1 MATSSLGYIDD
12 IIRDQIAAAG
22 NDASKLQKIATS
34 FGLSADDLAS
44 FKGVSTGDIQQL
56 FRDSGIPLG
65 TLLTGDV
72 QRTFGTDTGIRQ
84 VEKGDDIV
92 TEQVVG
98 VQGDKL
104 IVQQYDAYG
113 NPTSR
118 RLTKPNPSEL
128 QGWLQALGVVGAA
141 VGAGD
146 LLSSLGGSAGAG
158 SGSLASNLTVG
169 EAASAITNPTQ
180 IVTKPITNTL
190 TDYIVNAINSNALA
204 GVEMLP
210 GVAEQVALTAAE
222 KAAIKTGVGMLVN
235 GTASELLGGDFKE
248 GATGTLAG
256 TILNNVPIPG
266 SGDLLGTNKDVPFT
280 SLVGNLATKGLDV
293 TGISDLSNKVSEK
306 LSDGVAKGATAGLTT
321 AIAGGNSNDIY
332 RNTGIGAL
340 MGTIGDTKIP
350 GTKLTGDD
358 ALELIQDSFLD
369 GSDATNLI
377 NNAAGKVVV
386 KADVDPLDQ
395 FDPTDFF
402 TGAGFGDDKKTSVAG
417 GSGND
422 TIKPKPYDANVDA
435 NAEDVSKAYLEILG
449 RAGDAEGVKFWDET
463 GLGLNDIINMF
474 KGSDEYKAKSESVTA
489 GSGNDSITAGSG
501 NDSVVVSATGNDSID
516 LGSANDVIDLGAGN
530 DTIKPYDANVDANR
544 EDINKAYVEVLGR
557 VGDESGLDFWD
568 ATGLGLKDIVDL
580 FRGSD
585 EFRAKTPSTTVTAGG
600 GNDTLGEDSLSI
612 TGGGGNAQVSVTGA
626 RDSIGDTISDYID
639 LGGNNDLVTSG
650 SGNDT
655 IDAGKVTVTG
665 GGSNDSINLGSGND
679 ILTPNVKPSVTVTG
693 GRDTCGAG
701 KTFDPVLGTCIPDD
715 IIDSFCLEGQVFDP
729 LTGLCKPIVRNDTI
743 TTDTCPEGQERGTDG
758 VCRAK
763 VEVKSTTCI
772 NAGAGKILSADGQS
786 CVCPAGYV
794 EDAIGDCEQIKVDTT
809 ITGGGGND
817 TLTCPSPKVPNAA
830 GTECVCPT
838 GYTTQADGSC
848 KQVITVQ
855 GCSVIGQTRNAEGA
869 CVCPPGQ
876 VVLNDT
882 VSGGQI
888 CGTPED
894 TIRGGGG
901 NDTITECPTGYT
913 YSSKTGKCEFDI
925 AGLPALIATLG
936 GSSNMPGSYNPNLTQ
951 PFTATRTYR
960 APPSTY
966 DYAGA
971 DTVGYEDPYFQRFGP
986 ITYAP
991 PTNYAGAGNPATTLA
1006 GGGVVEAASVNHPD
1020 MFFADGGL
1028 LSLAQGGRTLPPRYL
1043 GGITDGMADR
1053 VPAHIDGERPA
1064 ALSDGE
1070 FVIPADVV
1078 SHLGNGNSSAGA
1090 KVLYEMMDRVRK
1102 ARTGTKKQ
1110 GREIDAHRFMPR

>member
-12 IIRDQIAAAG
+12 IIRNQIAAAG
-22 NDASKLQKIATS
+22 NDASKLQKVATS

-56 FRDSGIPLG
+56 FRDAGIPLG

-72 QRTFGTDTGIRQ
+72 QRTIGTDTGIRQ

-146 LLSSLGGSAGAG
+146 ILNSLGGSAGAG

-190 TDYIVNAINSNALA
+190 TDYVVNAINSSGSAL
-204 GVEMLP
+204 P
-210 GVAEQVALTAAE
+210 SVAVGDATSLGLTTMSPATYAT
-222 KAAIKTGVGMLVN
+222 IKTGVGMVVN
-235 GTASELLGGDFKE
+235 GVASELLGGDFKE

-293 TGISDLSNKVSEK
+293 TGISDLSDKVSSN
-306 LSDGVAKGATAGLTT
+306 LSNGIAKGTTAGLTT
-321 AIAGGNSNDIY
+321 LIAGGNSNDIY
-332 RNTGIGAL
+332 RNTGIGAI
-340 MGTIGDTKIP
+340 MGTFGDTKIP

-358 ALELIQDSFLD
+358 ALELIQDSFAE
-369 GSDATNLI
+369 GTDATNLI
-377 NNAAGKVVV
+377 NDAAGKVVV

-402 TGAGFGDDKKTSVAG
+402 TGAGFGDDKKSSVTGGSSADTVKAGAVTVAG
-417 GSGND
+417 G
-422 TIKPKPYDANVDA
+422 K
-435 NAEDVSKAYLEILG
+435 
-449 RAGDAEGVKFWDET
+449 
-463 GLGLNDIINMF
+463 
-474 KGSDEYKAKSESVTA
+474 
-489 GSGNDSITAGSG
+489 GNDSI
-501 NDSVVVSATGNDSID
+501 NDI
-516 LGSANDVIDLGAGN
+516 
-530 DTIKPYDANVDANR
+530 
-544 EDINKAYVEVLGR
+544 
-557 VGDESGLDFWD
+557 
-568 ATGLGLKDIVDL
+568 
-580 FRGSD
+580 
-585 EFRAKTPSTTVTAGG
+585 
-600 GNDTLGEDSLSI
+600 
-612 TGGGGNAQVSVTGA
+612 
-626 RDSIGDTISDYID
+626 ISDYID
-639 LGGNNDLVTSG
+639 LGGYNDLITSG
-650 SGNDT
+650 SGNDS
-655 IDAGKVTVTG
+655 IKAGQVTVTAADCNKIG
-665 GGSNDSINLGSGND
+665 MDYDPIENKCVERID
-679 ILTPNVKPSVTVTG
+679 ISKLPTVKPKTPAPPPATSTKVVDTFCKPPKIRDNVNGGCVCPPGYIEQGDDCKKPEQVTVTASDCYAKG
-693 GRDTCGAG
+693 MGYNPQTNSC
-701 KTFDPVLGTCIPDD
+701 FD
-715 IIDSFCLEGQVFDP
+715 LEYTTLN
-729 LTGLCKPIVRNDTI
+729 LTGGTGN
-743 TTDTCPEGQERGTDG
+743 DTCPPGQTRGTDG
-758 VCRAK
+758 ICRPQLEVTAK
-763 VEVKSTTCI
+763 KCNEDQYK
-772 NAGAGKILSADGQS
+772 GADGNCYCLDPDQALNS
-786 CVCPAGYV
+786 LGLC
-794 EDAIGDCEQIKVDTT
+794 QDTT
-809 ITGGGGND
+809 SDTITVGGGND
-817 TLTCPSPKVPNAA
+817 TVKS
-830 GTECVCPT
+830 
-838 GYTTQADGSC
+838 
-848 KQVITVQ
+848 
-855 GCSVIGQTRNAEGA
+855 
-869 CVCPPGQ
+869 
-876 VVLNDT
+876 
-882 VSGGQI
+882 
-888 CGTPED
+888 
-894 TIRGGGG
+894 GGG

-913 YSSKTGKCEFDI
+913 FSSKTGKCEFDI
-925 AGLPALIATLG
+925 AGLPALIGSLG
-936 GSSNMPGSYNPNLTQ
+936 GSDNMPGSYNPNLTKA
-951 PFTATRTYR
+951 FTATRTYK
-960 APPSTY
+960 APPATY

-986 ITYAP
+986 VVYSP
-991 PTNYAGAGNPATTLA
+991 PANYTGAGNPAATLA
-1006 GGGVVEAASVNHPD
+1006 GGGVVEAASVNQPD

-1053 VPAHIDGERPA
+1053 VPANIDGERPA

>member
-22 NDASKLQKIATS
+22 NDASKLQKVATS

-56 FRDSGIPLG
+56 FRDAGIPLG

-128 QGWLQALGVVGAA
+128 QGWLQTLGIVGMAM
-141 VGAGD
+141 GAGD
-146 LLSSLGGSAGAG
+146 ILSSLGGSAGAG

-190 TDYIVNAINSNALA
+190 TDYVVNAINSSGSAL
-204 GVEMLP
+204 P
-210 GVAEQVALTAAE
+210 SVAVGDATSLGLTTMSPATYAT
-222 KAAIKTGVGMLVN
+222 IKTGVGMVVN
-235 GTASELLGGDFKE
+235 GVASELLGGDFKE

-293 TGISDLSNKVSEK
+293 TGISDLSDKVSSN
-306 LSDGVAKGATAGLTT
+306 LSNGIAKGTTAGLTT
-321 AIAGGNSNDIY
+321 LIAGGNSNDIY
-332 RNTGIGAL
+332 RNTGLGAI
-340 MGTIGDTKIP
+340 MGTFGDTKIP

-358 ALELIQDSFLD
+358 ALELIQDSFAE
-369 GSDATNLI
+369 GTDATNLI
-377 NNAAGKVVV
+377 NDAAGKVVV

-395 FDPTDFF
+395 FDPTGFF
-402 TGAGFGDDKKTSVAG
+402 TGSGFGDGKKANVTGGSGADTVKAGAVTVAG
-417 GSGND
+417 GKGNDSIND
-422 TIKPKPYDANVDA
+422 TISDHID
-435 NAEDVSKAYLEILG
+435 LG
-449 RAGDAEGVKFWDET
+449 GH
-463 GLGLNDIINMF
+463 NDLIT
-474 KGSDEYKAKSESVTA
+474 S
-489 GSGNDSITAGSG
+489 GSGNDSIKAG
-501 NDSVVVSATGNDSID
+501 T
-516 LGSANDVIDLGAGN
+516 
-530 DTIKPYDANVDANR
+530 
-544 EDINKAYVEVLGR
+544 VEV
-557 VGDESGLDFWD
+557 
-568 ATGLGLKDIVDL
+568 TGA
-580 FRGSD
+580 SD
-585 EFRAKTPSTTVTAGG
+585 PCENPNQIRDP
-600 GNDTLGEDSLSI
+600 I
-612 TGGGGNAQVSVTGA
+612 TGGCY
-626 RDSIGDTISDYID
+626 DPIDYVV
-639 LGGNNDLVTSG
+639 LGG

-655 IDAGKVTVTG
+655 IDAGKVTVTAADCNKIGMDYDPIENKCVERVDISKLSTVNPKTPTPPPATSTKVVDTFCKYPKIRDNVNG
-665 GGSNDSINLGSGND
+665 GCVCPPGYIEQGEDCKE
-679 ILTPNVKPSVTVTG
+679 PAKVTVTAADCYAKGMGYNPQTNSCFDLEYTTLNLTG
-693 GRDTCGAG
+693 GAGNDTCPPGQTRGADG
-701 KTFDPVLGTCIPDD
+701 KCRPQLEITAKQCNEDQYKGADNNCYCIDPDQAPNAL
-715 IIDSFCLEGQVFDP
+715 
-729 LTGLCKPIVRNDTI
+729 GLCQETIGGGGRNDTI
-743 TTDTCPEGQERGTDG
+743 EGEL
-758 VCRAK
+758 
-763 VEVKSTTCI
+763 
-772 NAGAGKILSADGQS
+772 N
-786 CVCPAGYV
+786 CV
-794 EDAIGDCEQIKVDTT
+794 D
-809 ITGGGGND
+809 
-817 TLTCPSPKVPNAA
+817 PKVPNAA
-830 GTECVCPT
+830 GT
-838 GYTTQADGSC
+838 
-848 KQVITVQ
+848 
-855 GCSVIGQTRNAEGA
+855 A
-869 CVCPPGQ
+869 CVCPPGTTEKDGKCTPSVTVGACP
-876 VVLNDT
+876 VVGQRRDANNNCVCPEGQTVINDP

-888 CGTPED
+888 CSTPET
-894 TIRGGGG
+894 TIKGGDG

-913 YSSKTGKCEFDI
+913 FSSKTGKCEFDI
-925 AGLPALIATLG
+925 AGLPALIGSLG
-936 GSSNMPGSYNPNLTQ
+936 GSDKMPGSYNPNLAQ
-951 PFTATRTYR
+951 PFTAARTYK
-960 APPSTY
+960 APPETY

-986 ITYAP
+986 ITYTP
-991 PTNYAGAGNPATTLA
+991 PTGYLGAGVLPSPA
-1006 GGGVVEAASVNHPD
+1006 GGADTVSGAGDDTSGGG
-1020 MFFADGGL
+1020 FAYGGL
-1028 LSLAQGGRTLPPRYL
+1028 LSLARGGRTLPPRYL

>member
-56 FRDSGIPLG
+56 FRDAGIPLG

-72 QRTFGTDTGIRQ
+72 QRTLGTDTGIRQ

-128 QGWLQALGVVGAA
+128 QGWLQALGTVGMAM
-141 VGAGD
+141 GAGD
-146 LLSSLGGSAGAG
+146 VLSSLGGSAGAG

-190 TDYIVNAINSNALA
+190 TDYVVSAINSNALA

-293 TGISDLSNKVSEK
+293 TGISDLSDKVSSK
-306 LSDGVAKGATAGLTT
+306 LSDGIAKGTTAGLTT
-321 AIAGGNSNDIY
+321 LIAGGNSNDIY
-332 RNTGIGAL
+332 RNTGIGAI
-340 MGTIGDTKIP
+340 MGTFGDTKIP

-358 ALELIQDSFLD
+358 ALELIQDSFAE
-369 GSDATNLI
+369 GTDATNLI
-377 NNAAGKVVV
+377 NDAAGKVVV

-402 TGAGFGDDKKTSVAG
+402 TGSGFGDGKKANVTGGSGADTVKAGAVTVAG
-417 GSGND
+417 G
-422 TIKPKPYDANVDA
+422 K
-435 NAEDVSKAYLEILG
+435 
-449 RAGDAEGVKFWDET
+449 
-463 GLGLNDIINMF
+463 
-474 KGSDEYKAKSESVTA
+474 
-489 GSGNDSITAGSG
+489 GNDSI
-501 NDSVVVSATGNDSID
+501 N
-516 LGSANDVIDLGAGN
+516 
-530 DTIKPYDANVDANR
+530 
-544 EDINKAYVEVLGR
+544 
-557 VGDESGLDFWD
+557 
-568 ATGLGLKDIVDL
+568 
-580 FRGSD
+580 
-585 EFRAKTPSTTVTAGG
+585 
-600 GNDTLGEDSLSI
+600 
-612 TGGGGNAQVSVTGA
+612 
-626 RDSIGDTISDYID
+626 DTISDYID
-639 LGGNNDLVTSG
+639 LGGYNDLITSGSGNDSIKAGTVEVTGASDPCENPNQIRDPITGSCHDPINYIVLGG

-655 IDAGKVTVTG
+655 IDAGKVTVTAADCNKIG
-665 GGSNDSINLGSGND
+665 MDYDPIENKCVERVD
-679 ILTPNVKPSVTVTG
+679 ISKLPTVKPKTPTPPPATSTKVVDTFCKPPKIRDNVNGGCVCPPGTTEQADGSCKESAKVTVTASDCYAKG
-693 GRDTCGAG
+693 MGYNPQTNSC
-701 KTFDPVLGTCIPDD
+701 FD
-715 IIDSFCLEGQVFDP
+715 LEYTTLN
-729 LTGLCKPIVRNDTI
+729 LTGGTGN
-743 TTDTCPEGQERGTDG
+743 DTCPPGQTRGTDG
-758 VCRAK
+758 ICRPQLEVTAK
-763 VEVKSTTCI
+763 KCNEDQYK
-772 NAGAGKILSADGQS
+772 GADGNCYCLDPDQALNAS
-786 CVCPAGYV
+786 GMC
-794 EDAIGDCEQIKVDTT
+794 QDTT
-809 ITGGGGND
+809 SDVITVRGGGGND
-817 TLTCPSPKVPNAA
+817 TVK
-830 GTECVCPT
+830 
-838 GYTTQADGSC
+838 
-848 KQVITVQ
+848 
-855 GCSVIGQTRNAEGA
+855 
-869 CVCPPGQ
+869 
-876 VVLNDT
+876 
-882 VSGGQI
+882 
-888 CGTPED
+888 
-894 TIRGGGG
+894 GGGG

-913 YSSKTGKCEFDI
+913 FSSKTGKCEFDI
-925 AGLPALIATLG
+925 AGLPALIGSLG
-936 GSSNMPGSYNPNLTQ
+936 GSDNMPGSYSPNLTKA
-951 PFTATRTYR
+951 FTATRTYK
-960 APPSTY
+960 APPATY

-986 ITYAP
+986 VVYSP
-991 PTNYAGAGNPATTLA
+991 PANYTGAGNPAATLA
-1006 GGGVVEAASVNHPD
+1006 GGGVVEAASVNQPD

-1053 VPAHIDGERPA
+1053 VPANIDGERPA

-1110 GREIDAHRFMPR
+1110 GREIDARRFMPR

>member
-56 FRDSGIPLG
+56 FRDAGIPLG

-128 QGWLQALGVVGAA
+128 QGWLQALGTVGMAM
-141 VGAGD
+141 GAGD
-146 LLSSLGGSAGAG
+146 VLSSLGGSAGAG

-190 TDYIVNAINSNALA
+190 TDYVVSAINSNALA

-293 TGISDLSNKVSEK
+293 TGISDLSDKVSEK
-306 LSDGVAKGATAGLTT
+306 LSNGIAKGTTAGLTT
-321 AIAGGNSNDIY
+321 LIAGGNSNDIY
-332 RNTGIGAL
+332 RNTGLGAI
-340 MGTIGDTKIP
+340 MGTFGDTKIP

-358 ALELIQDSFLD
+358 ALELIQDSFAE
-369 GSDATNLI
+369 GTDATNLI
-377 NNAAGKVVV
+377 NDAAGKVVV

-395 FDPTDFF
+395 FDPTGFF
-402 TGAGFGDDKKTSVAG
+402 TGSGFGDGKKANVTGGSGADTLKAGAVTVAG
-417 GSGND
+417 GKGNDSIND
-422 TIKPKPYDANVDA
+422 TI
-435 NAEDVSKAYLEILG
+435 
-449 RAGDAEGVKFWDET
+449 
-463 GLGLNDIINMF
+463 
-474 KGSDEYKAKSESVTA
+474 SDYIES
-489 GSGNDSITAGSG
+489 GSGNDSIKAG
-501 NDSVVVSATGNDSID
+501 T
-516 LGSANDVIDLGAGN
+516 
-530 DTIKPYDANVDANR
+530 
-544 EDINKAYVEVLGR
+544 VEV
-557 VGDESGLDFWD
+557 
-568 ATGLGLKDIVDL
+568 TGA
-580 FRGSD
+580 SD
-585 EFRAKTPSTTVTAGG
+585 PCENPNQIRDP
-600 GNDTLGEDSLSI
+600 I
-612 TGGGGNAQVSVTGA
+612 TGGCY
-626 RDSIGDTISDYID
+626 DPIDYVV
-639 LGGNNDLVTSG
+639 LGG

-655 IDAGKVTVTG
+655 IDAGKVTVTAADCNKIGMDYDPIENKCVERVDISGLSTFKPKTPTPPPATSTKVVDTFCKYPKIRDNVNG
-665 GGSNDSINLGSGND
+665 GCVCPPGYIEQGEDCKESAKVTVTAADCYAKGMGYNPQTNSCFDLEYTTLNLTGGAGND
-679 ILTPNVKPSVTVTG
+679 TCPPGTTKQADGQCKPSLEVTAKKCNEDQYKGADGNCYCLDPDQAPNALGLCQDTTTVIIDTMCPVIGQERNTAGDCVCPPGTTEQNGECKPSV
-693 GRDTCGAG
+693 
-701 KTFDPVLGTCIPDD
+701 
-715 IIDSFCLEGQVFDP
+715 
-729 LTGLCKPIVRNDTI
+729 
-743 TTDTCPEGQERGTDG
+743 
-758 VCRAK
+758 K
-763 VEVKSTTCI
+763 VEACPALGQTRDA
-772 NAGAGKILSADGQS
+772 AGN
-786 CVCPAGYV
+786 CVCPPGQVAVNDTVSG
-794 EDAIGDCEQIKVDTT
+794 GQICSTPETT

-817 TLTCPSPKVPNAA
+817 TITGDK
-830 GTECVCPT
+830 CPT
-838 GYTTQADGSC
+838 GYTH
-848 KQVITVQ
+848 
-855 GCSVIGQTRNAEGA
+855 NA
-869 CVCPPGQ
+869 
-876 VVLNDT
+876 
-882 VSGGQI
+882 
-888 CGTPED
+888 
-894 TIRGGGG
+894 
-901 NDTITECPTGYT
+901 
-913 YSSKTGKCEFDI
+913 KTGECEFNLV
-925 AGLPALIATLG
+925 GLPSLFTNLTLG
-936 GSSNMPGSYNPNLTQ
+936 GDGPASYTPNLTQ
-951 PFTATRTYR
+951 PFTAARTYK
-960 APPSTY
+960 APPETY

-986 ITYAP
+986 ITYTP
-991 PTNYAGAGNPATTLA
+991 PTGYLGAGVLPSPA
-1006 GGGVVEAASVNHPD
+1006 GGTDTDTVDGAGVDTSGGGLAY
-1020 MFFADGGL
+1020 GGL
-1028 LSLAQGGRTLPPRYL
+1028 LSLARGGRTLPPRYL

-1053 VPAHIDGERPA
+1053 VPAHIDGKRPA

-1090 KVLYEMMDRVRK
+1090 KMLYEMMDRVRK

-1110 GREIDAHRFMPR
+1110 GREIDAERFMPR